1 MKRTIRLRKGSR
13 PLPWMNG
20 NASFEV
26 RFCLLRRDVAPAVLM
41 GLRVYRWGSMILL
54 AILLAG
60 CAGTAPKTAEPPRM
74 ETPKAIESLDIP
86 LPGPSS
92 EADAAYLGLEES
104 TDAFRMDQIKAG
116 VLVVEVFDMYCRFCQ
131 GMAPK
136 VDEVYE
142 LNLRSGFAGEVK
154 MIGIGRMNTALE
166 VATFKEKYKVKFPL
180 FPDNDLSITRALQAQ
195 DEGTP
200 HFMVIKMAPG
210 ARVEVVHTFTGAFED
225 PKAFYDV
232 ILEHSGLEKGVKP

>member
-1 MKRTIRLRKGSR
+1 MKRTL
-13 PLPWMNG
+13 
-20 NASFEV
+20 
-26 RFCLLRRDVAPAVLM
+26 
-41 GLRVYRWGSMILL
+41 ILL
-54 AILLAG
+54 AILVAG
-60 CAGTAPKTAEPPRM
+60 CAGTAQQAVQQPRTEAPKV
-74 ETPKAIESLDIP
+74 IDSLDIP

-116 VLVVEVFDMYCRFCQ
+116 VLLVEVFDMYCRFCQ

-166 VATFKEKYKVKFPL
+166 VATFKEKYEVKFPL
-180 FPDNDLSITRALQAQ
+180 FPDNDLSITKALQAQ

-200 HFMVIKMAPG
+200 HFIVIRIAPG
-210 ARVEVVHTFTGAFED
+210 DRVEVVHTFTGAFED
-225 PKAFYDV
+225 PKAFYDIV
-232 ILEHSGLEKGVKP
+232 IERSGLRKE

>member
-1 MKRTIRLRKGSR
+1 MKRTIRLRRGPRAR
-13 PLPWMNG
+13 P
-20 NASFEV
+20 
-26 RFCLLRRDVAPAVLM
+26 
-41 GLRVYRWGSMILL
+41 WGSTILF

-60 CAGTAPKTAEPPRM
+60 CAGTAPQTAEPPRM
-74 ETPKAIESLDIP
+74 EAPKAIESLDIP
-86 LPGPSS
+86 LPRPSS
-92 EADAAYLGLEES
+92 EADATYLGLDES

-116 VLVVEVFDMYCRFCQ
+116 VLVVEVFDMYCGFCQ

-142 LNLRSGFAGEVK
+142 LNLRSGFASEVK
-154 MIGIGRMNTALE
+154 MIGIGRMNTVLE

-180 FPDNDLSITRALQAQ
+180 FPDNDLSITKALQAQ

-200 HFMVIKMAPG
+200 HFIVIKMAQG
-210 ARVEVVHTFTGAFED
+210 DKVQVVHSYTGAFED

-232 ILEHSGLEKGVKP
+232 ILESSGLKKGVKR

>member
-1 MKRTIRLRKGSR
+1 MKRTIRLRRG
-13 PLPWMNG
+13 P
-20 NASFEV
+20 
-26 RFCLLRRDVAPAVLM
+26 
-41 GLRVYRWGSMILL
+41 RVYPWGSMNLL

-60 CAGTAPKTAEPPRM
+60 CAGTAPQTAEPPRM
-74 ETPKAIESLDIP
+74 EAPKAIESLDIP

-142 LNLRSGFAGEVK
+142 LNLRSGFASEVK

-166 VATFKEKYKVKFPL
+166 VATFKEKYSVKFPL
-180 FPDNDLSITRALQAQ
+180 FPDNDLSITKALQAQ

-200 HFMVIKMAPG
+200 HFIVIKMAPG
-210 ARVEVVHTFTGAFED
+210 ERVQVVHTFTGAFED

-232 ILEHSGLEKGVKP
+232 ILDRSGLRKE

>member
-1 MKRTIRLRKGSR
+1 MKRTI
-13 PLPWMNG
+13 
-20 NASFEV
+20 
-26 RFCLLRRDVAPAVLM
+26 
-41 GLRVYRWGSMILL
+41 ILL

-60 CAGTAPKTAEPPRM
+60 CTRTAPQAVEPPRM
-74 ETPKAIESLDIP
+74 EAPKEIESLDIS
-86 LPGPSS
+86 LPRPSS

-104 TDAFRMDQIKAG
+104 TDAFRMDRIKAG

-142 LNLRSGFAGEVK
+142 INLRSGFASEVK

-166 VATFKEKYKVKFPL
+166 VATFKEKYKVRFPL
-180 FPDNDLSITRALQAQ
+180 FPDNDLSISKALQAQ

-200 HFMVIKMAPG
+200 HFIVIKMARG
-210 ARVEVVHTFTGAFED
+210 DRAEVVHTFTGAFED

-232 ILEHSGLEKGVKP
+232 ILDRSGLKKGVKP

>member
-1 MKRTIRLRKGSR
+1 MKRTIRLRRGPR
-13 PLPWMNG
+13 L
-20 NASFEV
+20 
-26 RFCLLRRDVAPAVLM
+26 
-41 GLRVYRWGSMILL
+41 YRWGATILL
-54 AILLAG
+54 AILLSG
-60 CAGTAPKTAEPPRM
+60 CAGTAQQTAEPPRR
-74 ETPKAIESLDIP
+74 EVPKPIESLDIP

-92 EADAAYLGLEES
+92 AADAAYLGLEES
-104 TDAFRMDQIKAG
+104 MGAFRMDQIKAE

-142 LNLRSGFAGEVK
+142 LNLRSGFASEVK

-180 FPDNDLSITRALQAQ
+180 FPDNDLSITKALRAQ

-210 ARVEVVHTFTGAFED
+210 GPVEVVHTFTGVFED
-225 PKAFYDV
+225 PKGFYDV
-232 ILEHSGLEKGVKP
+232 ILERSSLRKE

>member
-1 MKRTIRLRKGSR
+1 MKRT
-13 PLPWMNG
+13 
-20 NASFEV
+20 
-26 RFCLLRRDVAPAVLM
+26 
-41 GLRVYRWGSMILL
+41 MILL
-54 AILLAG
+54 TILLAG
-60 CAGTAPKTAEPPRM
+60 CAGTAPQTAEPPRM
-74 ETPKAIESLDIP
+74 EAPKEIESLDIP
-86 LPGPSS
+86 LPRPSS

-142 LNLRSGFAGEVK
+142 LNLRSGFASEVK

-166 VATFKEKYKVKFPL
+166 VSTFKERYRVKFPL
-180 FPDNDLSITRALQAQ
+180 FPDKDLLITKALQAQ

-200 HFMVIKMAPG
+200 HFIVIKMAPG
-210 ARVEVVHTFTGAFED
+210 ERAQVVHTFTGAFED

-232 ILEHSGLEKGVKP
+232 ILEHSGLRKE

>member
-1 MKRTIRLRKGSR
+1 MKRNIRLRRGPR
-13 PLPWMNG
+13 PYAL
-20 NASFEV
+20 
-26 RFCLLRRDVAPAVLM
+26 
-41 GLRVYRWGSMILL
+41 GSMVLL

-60 CAGTAPKTAEPPRM
+60 CSGTAQQTGESPEKEEAPRQI
-74 ETPKAIESLDIP
+74 KSLDIP
-86 LPGPSS
+86 LPGPAS

-116 VLVVEVFDMYCRFCQ
+116 VLVIEVFDMYCRFCQ

-142 LNLRSGFAGEVK
+142 LNLRSGFASEVK

-166 VATFKEKYKVKFPL
+166 VATFKEMFKVKFPL
-180 FPDNDLSITRALQAQ
+180 FPDNDLSVIKALQAR

-200 HFMVIKMAPG
+200 HFIVIKIAPG
-210 ARVEVVHTFTGAFED
+210 ARVEVVHRFTGAFED

-232 ILEHSGLEKGVKP
+232 ILECSGLRKE